1 MTKEELAFI
10 EWLKSASEQE
20 LRREMRAVDNQIFRD
35 KSPSGRH
42 DRREES
48 F

>member
-20 LRREMRAVDNQIFRD
+20 LRREMRAVDNQIFHEPIG
-35 KSPSGRH
+35 S
-42 DRREES
+42 REEER
-48 F
+48 